1 MVEVN
6 NISKIFK
13 LSKKQ
18 MKKDQTKEKIKIAV
32 KNLTFHANKGQI
44 YGLLGPNGAGKTTT
58 LRCISTLIKPS
69 SGQISVMG
77 VDVDRAPRQAR
88 KNIAFLTN
96 ELKLDDHFT
105 ASDTVFYFGELHG
118 MKKESIEARR
128 DLLFDYFNI
137 SDFSDR
143 KISEFSTGMKQKLSI
158 AVSLIHDPEV
168 IIFDEPTNGLDIITA
183 RSVTDY
189 LLQLKAQG
197 KIIIVST
204 HIMSV
209 ASKLCDRLGIILDG
223 RFVAEGTL
231 KEILTQTDS
240 RDLEEAFFKLY
251 ESEGGDIH
259 G

>member
-1 MVEVN
+1 
-6 NISKIFK
+6 
-13 LSKKQ
+13 
-18 MKKDQTKEKIKIAV
+18 
-32 KNLTFHANKGQI
+32 
-44 YGLLGPNGAGKTTT
+44 
-58 LRCISTLIKPS
+58 
-69 SGQISVMG
+69 
-77 VDVDRAPRQAR
+77 
-88 KNIAFLTN
+88 
-96 ELKLDDHFT
+96 
-105 ASDTVFYFGELHG
+105 
-118 MKKESIEARR
+118 MKKETIEARR

-189 LLQLKAQG
+189 LLKLKDQG

-231 KEILTQTDS
+231 KGNLGPNGH
-240 RDLEEAFFKLY
+240 R
-251 ESEGGDIH
+251 
-259 G
+259 